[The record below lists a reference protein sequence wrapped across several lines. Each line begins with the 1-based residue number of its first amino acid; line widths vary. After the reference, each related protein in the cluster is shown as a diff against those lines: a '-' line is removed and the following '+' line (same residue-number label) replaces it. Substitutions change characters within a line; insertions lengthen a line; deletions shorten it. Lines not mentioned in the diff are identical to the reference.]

1 MIPVRSENT
10 VGNKGVF
17 FIIEKWGGTNGTD
30 NESVGGIVMKIYNL
44 VERVNGKDNI
54 SAGGEMS

>member
-1 MIPVRSENT
+1 MWFENI

-17 FIIEKWGGTNGTD
+17 FIEKWGGINGM
-30 NESVGGIVMKIYNL
+30 ESVGGIVMKIYNL

-54 SAGGEMS
+54 SVGGEMLW

>member
-17 FIIEKWGGTNGTD
+17 FIEKWGGTNGT
-30 NESVGGIVMKIYNL
+30 ESVGGIVMKIYNL